1 MHRTPVVSDK
11 PVTERSASADLSPVV
26 EYKERPG
33 RTAAGLVHW
42 VQSLRLPVGDEGIPL
57 LSGLDA
63 VVFGTRSASETVLI
77 LNVKPPQYFW
87 FMVSGA
93 ICDAILFAMDYGMH
107 FYVHDPSACWAICF
121 TLSVAFR
128 HSTHRYLV
136 FGNYVGGYWKSL
148 LRIYGGYSVTIILST
163 IFNIIMTRS
172 FSVRHYVAWIITLLW
187 TGIVN
192 FFILK
197 RFWSFGGGK
206 TAKLSPRVVES
217 AVDDDDA
224 VVDDNDKDVELAP
237 HDQED
242 RRTR

>member
-1 MHRTPVVSDK
+1 MHRTSARDK
-11 PVTERSASADLSPVV
+11 PDTERSVSADPSPVKDKQV
-26 EYKERPG
+26 AAG
-33 RTAAGLVHW
+33 RTAALVHW
-42 VQSLRLPVGDEGIPL
+42 IHSLRLPLGDDGIPL

-63 VVFGTRSASETVLI
+63 VVFGGRSASETVLI

-107 FYVHDPSACWAICF
+107 FYVPDPSACWAICF

-136 FGNYVGGYWKSL
+136 FGNYVGGYWNSL

-163 IFNIIMTRS
+163 IFNIIMTRY
-172 FSVRHYVAWIITLLW
+172 FSVRHYVAWVITLLW

-197 RFWSFGGGK
+197 RFWSFGGEK
-206 TAKLSPRVVES
+206 NAKISPRGDG
-217 AVDDDDA
+217 AADDDA
-224 VVDDNDKDVELAP
+224 KDNEKDEELASF
-237 HDQED
+237 DQDD